1 MYEKAEKTWL
11 ILKIVDPIA
20 AVRSVQPGAMGVYLQ
35 GWLSFLSCGVHR
47 GDEENILP
55 RLKRFWANLDESIVV
70 TAWER
75 WNLGF

>member
-11 ILKIVDPIA
+11 ILKIVDPVA

-55 RLKRFWANLDESIVV
+55 RLKRFWALWQPEKGEI
-70 TAWER
+70 
-75 WNLGF
+75 